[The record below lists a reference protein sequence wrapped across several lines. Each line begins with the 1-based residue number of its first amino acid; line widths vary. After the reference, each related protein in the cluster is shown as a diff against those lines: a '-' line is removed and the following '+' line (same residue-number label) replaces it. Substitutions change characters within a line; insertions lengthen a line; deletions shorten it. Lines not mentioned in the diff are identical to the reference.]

1 MSVTFSPSKY
11 APSGVGFGQDA
22 AFLYAVP
29 LNKRF
34 QCSRRIVCQQLQL
47 GRHHNYRNVGI
58 TGIAAFKVNE
68 RISLYAYGN
77 KSLMPKRSPYY
88 YPMPNFAP
96 DRIGGIINFK
106 FK

>member
-1 MSVTFSPSKY
+1 MSFIITGLTILILCSVANIST
-11 APSGVGFGQDA
+11 ANI
-22 AFLYAVP
+22 P
-29 LNKRF
+29 LA
-34 QCSRRIVCQQLQL
+34 SVA
-47 GRHHNYRNVGI
+47 VGI

-96 DRIGGIINFK
+96 DRIGGMINFK
-106 FK
+106 FNESSSISIGVEGIKYPQGAYW

>member
-1 MSVTFSPSKY
+1 MPATST
-11 APSGVGFGQDA
+11 GGG
-22 AFLYAVP
+22 
-29 LNKRF
+29 
-34 QCSRRIVCQQLQL
+34 I
-47 GRHHNYRNVGI
+47 NYRNVGI

-96 DRIGGIINFK
+96 DRIGGMINFK
-106 FK
+106 FNESSSISIGIEGIKYPQGAYW

>member
-1 MSVTFSPSKY
+1 MY
-11 APSGVGFGQDA
+11 ASNFNWGG
-22 AFLYAVP
+22 
-29 LNKRF
+29 
-34 QCSRRIVCQQLQL
+34 I
-47 GRHHNYRNVGI
+47 NYRNVGI

-96 DRIGGIINFK
+96 DRIGGMINFK
-106 FK
+106 FNESSSISIGVEGIKYPQGTYW